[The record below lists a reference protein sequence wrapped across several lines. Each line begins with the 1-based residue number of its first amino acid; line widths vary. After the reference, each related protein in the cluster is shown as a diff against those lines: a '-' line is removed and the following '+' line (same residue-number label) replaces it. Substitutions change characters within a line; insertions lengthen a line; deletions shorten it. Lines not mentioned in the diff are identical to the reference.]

1 MKKIQPQG
9 RINKLKPV
17 SIIDI
22 GSNSVRLLVY
32 EGLRRSPTPLF
43 NEKVLA
49 GLGRAVA
56 STGRLDETAV
66 GRALRALTRFRA
78 ISDQLEAGSLHVLA
92 TAAVRE
98 AKNGKDFVTKAE
110 AILGVPVQVL
120 NGRKEAKLT
129 ALGIVSGFEKP
140 DGIAGDLGGGSL
152 ELVRV
157 RGRKVDRAESF
168 PLGVLRLADT
178 TPSVAAA
185 AKTVRATIRQSL
197 CIEEMRDQPFYAIGG
212 SFRALASV
220 HMAQKG
226 YPLHVMHNYRIN
238 AREALE
244 FAKLVR
250 KSDPATLPGIDWVSN
265 ARRPL
270 LGYGALVLEQ
280 IIRVGRPRE
289 IILSALG
296 IREGLLYDLLDKED
310 QRRDPLLEACE
321 ELAILRAR
329 SPVHAAELCVWTD
342 KLFGSRLFEE
352 NAGERRLRHAAC
364 YLADIG
370 WRAHPDYRGEQSLS
384 IIANA
389 AFIGLDHPSRAFLSL
404 AVFYRHVGL
413 IDENLSPRIRE
424 LASVRQLQQA
434 RFVGAALRVAYM
446 ISASAPGIISKTPI
460 YARRNTIILELPEK
474 YGSLIGERLQNRLN
488 TLARLLGKSAEIKL
502 V

>member
-1 MKKIQPQG
+1 MPKIQPQG

-43 NEKVLA
+43 NEKILA

-56 STGRLDETAV
+56 STGRLDENSV
-66 GRALRALTRFRA
+66 KRALRALTRFRA
-78 ISDQLEAGSLHVLA
+78 ISDQLEASSLHVLA

-98 AKNGKDFVTKAE
+98 AKNGKEFVARAE

-157 RGRKVDRAESF
+157 CGRKVDRAESF
-168 PLGVLRLADT
+168 PLGVLRLADST
-178 TPSVAAA
+178 SSVAAA
-185 AKTVRATIRQSL
+185 GKSVRATIRQSL
-197 CIEEMRDQPFYAIGG
+197 CIEEMRGQPFYAIGG
-212 SFRALASV
+212 TFRALAAV

-226 YPLHVMHNYRIN
+226 YPLHVMHNYRIK

-244 FAKLVR
+244 FARLVR

-280 IIRVGRPRE
+280 IIRAGRPRE

-296 IREGLLYDLLDKED
+296 IREGLLYDLLDKKD

-321 ELAILRAR
+321 ELAILRSR
-329 SPVHAAELCVWTD
+329 NPVHAAELCVWTD
-342 KLFGSRLFEE
+342 RLFGSRLFEE
-352 NAGERRLRHAAC
+352 STEERRLRHAAC

-389 AFIGLDHPSRAFLSL
+389 AFVGLDHPGRAFLSL

-460 YARRNTIILELPEK
+460 YAQRNNIILELPEN
-474 YGSLIGERLQNRLN
+474 YGALVGERLQNRLN
-488 TLARLLGKSAEIKL
+488 TLARLLGKGAEIKL